1 MLATLLLTGDKPLAS
16 LSPFLLMETINTL
29 VRLGL
34 VEEAQ
39 TLAQHAILATAT
51 DQGIDGI
58 DTSE

>member
-1 MLATLLLTGDKPLAS
+1 
-16 LSPFLLMETINTL
+16 METINTL